1 MEKTFLDITVL
12 PYRSL
17 SKKGFR
23 NLMLI
28 VSFIF
33 FLVGVFFWY
42 IGAWPVFGFLGLD
55 VLLLYYAFKINYKSG
70 EIFETVKIIQ
80 QNLLITRNFP
90 SGKKQIWN
98 LEPYWTKVEISNPA
112 RHQED
117 KITEEELANSLRTQY
132 ESFKQAYT
140 EAAKP
145 DYIDLDKDGNKTE
158 PMKKAAK
165 DKEAKEK
172 K

>member
-23 NLMLI
+23 NLMFI
-28 VSFIF
+28 VSLIF

-90 SGKKQIWN
+90 SGKIQSWD
-98 LEPYWTKVEISNPA
+98 LEPYWTKAEILKENSHN
-112 RHQED
+112 HNLVIKSENKVVMIGSFLNFKD
-117 KITEEELANSLRTQY
+117 K
-132 ESFKQAYT
+132 KQ
-140 EAAKP
+140 
-145 DYIDLDKDGNKTE
+145 L
-158 PMKKAAK
+158 MKKIN
-165 DKEAKEK
+165 EALKQYK
-172 K
+172 LSKRV